1 VSPSNAEAKEF
12 PAARAG
18 RFVPAQLPSAEA
30 SLPQLGAPDKLVRP
44 APHSIRQAFAM
55 RPLRS
60 LITLVA
66 SSVVAATLQA
76 QQPQLGYY
84 RFPSIAGNTIVFTA
98 EGDLWRVPVSGGV
111 AQRLTSAQGEESH
124 AAISP
129 DGKTIAFSASYEGPT
144 EVYTMPIDGGAP
156 TRRTFEGG
164 NAVVTGWTP
173 DGKVLYAT
181 RHFST
186 LPNTELATVD
196 PRTNAT
202 AMVPLAQASD
212 GSYDNGTLYFTRFAW
227 QGSNT
232 KRYRGGTAQNIWRF
246 APNAEHAQPL
256 TADYDGT
263 SRSPMVWKGRV
274 YFASDRDGT
283 MNLWSMDA
291 SGKDLRQLTHY
302 SNFDVQS
309 PSLGDGKIAF
319 QLGADL
325 HVYDIGTTNDAQVP
339 ITLVSDFDQM
349 REKWVKNPVEWISS
363 VHLSPNGDRVVLTA
377 RGQLFVAPVQQG
389 RLVEAFRDKKVRVRD
404 SRFMPD
410 GKGLLALTDQSGEV
424 EFWRVPANGIGSPTQ
439 LTNDA
444 RVLRWDGIPSADGR
458 YIAHTDK
465 DQQLWLFD
473 TQTKKNTRLALNKD
487 GGFNDVRWSPDGK
500 WLAYSAPAAN
510 QFDQIY
516 LYSVESGKATA
527 ITSDRYDSDSPT
539 WSPDGKW
546 LYFVSD
552 RNFQSLVGSPWG
564 ARAPEPFFDKQTLIY
579 ALALSP
585 NERSPFQPDDELGA
599 GKPVAVKTD
608 STSKSPAP
616 DSIKPPAAR
625 QGVPPTARL
634 TITLDGIER
643 RIVEV
648 PVPAGN
654 YGLLST
660 DGKRLYYMAFERA
673 ANSRPQL
680 MSFPIE
686 NKDPKAE
693 TFMADVRG
701 YELSLDGKKILVRR
715 GNEIYVVD
723 AGAKAPTDLSKAQVN
738 LQNWVLHFDPRDEWR
753 QEFTDAWRLERDY
766 FYDRGM
772 NGVDWPAMRE
782 HYKPLVD
789 RVTDRAELSDILAQ
803 MVGEL
808 SALHIFVYGGD
819 MRRGTDAVAPASLG
833 ARLTR
838 DESNGGYRVEH
849 VYVTDP
855 DAPRELSPLARFGVN
870 VAEGDVIEAVN
881 GTPTLSVADIG
892 SLLRDQADRQVL
904 LRVKPKSGGEREVV
918 VTPISQQRETNL
930 RYAEWEYTRRLAVEQ
945 KSDSHI
951 GYVHLRAM
959 GGGDIAQWARDFYP
973 AFNREGL
980 IVDVRHNNGGN
991 IDSWVLERLMRKAWF
1006 YWQARTGNPTWN
1018 MQYAFRGHVV
1028 VLTDENTASDGE
1040 AFSEGFRRLG
1050 LGKVI
1055 GTRTWGGEIWLS
1067 SSNNLVDRGIA
1078 TAAEM
1083 GVYGPERQWLIEG
1096 HGVDPD
1102 IVVDNEP
1109 HATFKGQDA
1118 QLDAAIAYLQGEI
1131 KAHPI
1136 PVPEAPPY
1144 PNKSLKAAVQAG
1156 NTKAGAPKRND
1167 QK

>member
-1 VSPSNAEAKEF
+1 MHPHRIL
-12 PAARAG
+12 AALLAA
-18 RFVPAQLPSAEA
+18 VAPLAAQP
-30 SLPQLGAPDKLVRP
+30 
-44 APHSIRQAFAM
+44 
-55 RPLRS
+55 
-60 LITLVA
+60 
-66 SSVVAATLQA
+66 
-76 QQPQLGYY
+76 PQLGYY
-84 RFPSIAGNTIVFTA
+84 RYPAISGNTIIFTA
-98 EGDLWRVPVSGGV
+98 EGDLWRVPTAGGV
-111 AQRLTSAQGEESH
+111 AQRLTTAQGEESH
-124 AAISP
+124 AAVSP
-129 DGKTIAFSASYEGPT
+129 DGKSIAFSASYEGPT

-164 NAVVTGWTP
+164 NAVVVGWTP
-173 DGKVLYAT
+173 DGKVLYST

-196 PRTNAT
+196 LRSNTT
-202 AMVPLAQASD
+202 AVVPLAQASD
-212 GSYDNGTLYFTRFAW
+212 GSYDSNTLFFTRLAW

-246 APNAEHAQPL
+246 ASNGEHATPL
-256 TADYDGT
+256 TADYEGT

-283 MNLWSMDA
+283 MNLWSMDEN
-291 SGKDLRQLTHY
+291 GKDLKQLTRHAD
-302 SNFDVQS
+302 FDVLA
-309 PSLGDGKIAF
+309 PSLSDGKIVY

-325 HVYDIGTTNDAQVP
+325 RVYDIASNNDSPVP
-339 ITLVSDFDQM
+339 ITLVSDFEQT
-349 REKWVKNPVEWISS
+349 REKWIKNPVEWISD

-404 SRFMPD
+404 ARFMPD

-424 EFWRVPANGIGSPTQ
+424 EFWRVSANGIGTPTQ
-439 LTNDA
+439 LTSDA
-444 RVLRWDGIPSADGR
+444 KVLRWDGIPSADGR

-465 DQQLWLFD
+465 DQQLWIFD
-473 TQTKKNTRLALNKD
+473 AQTKKNARLAVNKD
-487 GGFNDVRWSPDGK
+487 GGFSGVRWSPDGK
-500 WLAYSAPAAN
+500 WLAYAAPADN
-510 QFDQIY
+510 QFDQVF

-527 ITSDRYDSDSPT
+527 VTSDRYDSESPT

-546 LYFVSD
+546 LYFLSD
-552 RNFQSLVGSPWG
+552 RNLQSLVGGPWG
-564 ARAPEPFFDKQTLIY
+564 SRAPEPFFDKQTLIY

-585 NERSPFQPDDELGA
+585 NERNPFQADDELGA
-599 GKPVAVKTD
+599 GKPVAIKTD
-608 STSKSPAP
+608 SAKAPPP

-625 QGVPPTARL
+625 QGVPPSPRL
-634 TITLDGIER
+634 TIDLNGIEG
-643 RIVEV
+643 RIIEV
-648 PVPAGN
+648 PVPSGN

-660 DGKRLYYMAFERA
+660 DGKHLYYLSRDAGFSA
-673 ANSRPQL
+673 RPQL

-686 NKDPKAE
+686 NKDPKPE

-701 YELSLDGKKILVRR
+701 YELSLDGKKVLVRR
-715 GNEIYVVD
+715 GNDIYVVD

-738 LQNWVLHFDPRDEWR
+738 LQSWVLHFEPRDEWR

-782 HYKPLVD
+782 HYRPLVD

-833 ARLTR
+833 ALLSR
-838 DESNGGYRVEH
+838 DESAGGYRVDH
-849 VYVTDP
+849 IYQSDP
-855 DAPRELSPLARFGVN
+855 DSPRDLSPLARFGVN
-870 VAEGDVIEAVN
+870 VNEGDVIEAVN
-881 GTPTLSVADIG
+881 GIPTLSVADIG

-904 LRVKPKSGGEREVV
+904 LRVKPKSGGDREVIA
-918 VTPISQQRETNL
+918 TPISQQRDQGL
-930 RYAEWEYTRRLAVEQ
+930 RYSEWEYTRRVDVEK
-945 KSDSHI
+945 KSGDQI

-959 GGGDIAQWARDFYP
+959 GPNDIAQFARDYYP
-973 AFNREGL
+973 AFNRQGL
-980 IVDVRHNNGGN
+980 IIDVRHNNGGN
-991 IDSWVLERLMRKAWF
+991 IDSWLLERLMRKAWF
-1006 YWQARTGNPTWN
+1006 YWQARTGNPYWN
-1018 MQYAFRGHVV
+1018 MQYAFRGHMV
-1028 VLTDENTASDGE
+1028 VLADENTASDGE
-1040 AFSEGFRRLG
+1040 AFSEGFKRLG

-1067 SSNNLVDRGIA
+1067 SSNSLVDRGIA
-1078 TAAEM
+1078 TAAET

-1131 KAHPI
+1131 KAHPV
-1136 PVPEAPPY
+1136 PVPAAPVY
-1144 PNKSLKAAVQAG
+1144 PNKSLKAAAQAG

-1167 QK
+1167 ER

>member
-1 VSPSNAEAKEF
+1 MHPYRIL
-12 PAARAG
+12 AAL
-18 RFVPAQLPSAEA
+18 FVA
-30 SLPQLGAPDKLVRP
+30 V
-44 APHSIRQAFAM
+44 
-55 RPLRS
+55 PL
-60 LITLVA
+60 A
-66 SSVVAATLQA
+66 A

-84 RFPSIAGNTIVFTA
+84 RFPTISGNSIVFTA
-98 EGDLWRVPVSGGV
+98 EGDLWRIPIAGGV
-111 AQRLTSAQGEESH
+111 AQRLTTAQGEESH

-164 NAVVTGWTP
+164 AAIVTGWTP
-173 DGKVLYAT
+173 DGKVLYST

-186 LPNTELATVD
+186 LPNNELATVD
-196 PRTNAT
+196 PRSNAT
-202 AMVPLAQASD
+202 AVVPLAQASD
-212 GSYDNGTLYFTRFAW
+212 GSYDNATLFFTRFAW

-246 APNAEHAQPL
+246 ASNAEHAQPL
-256 TADYDGT
+256 TGDYEGT

-283 MNLWSMDA
+283 MNLWSMDEN
-291 SGKDLRQLTHY
+291 GKDLKQLTRHA
-302 SNFDVQS
+302 NFDVQS
-309 PSLGDGKIAF
+309 PSLGDGKIVY

-325 HVYDIGTTNDAQVP
+325 RVYDIASNNDSQVP
-339 ITLVSDFDQM
+339 ITLVSDFDQT
-349 REKWVKNPVEWISS
+349 REKWIKNPVEWISD

-404 SRFMPD
+404 ARFMPD

-424 EFWRVPANGIGSPTQ
+424 EFWRVSANGIGTPTQ
-439 LTNDA
+439 ITNDA
-444 RVLRWDGIPSADGR
+444 KVLRWDGIPSADGR

-473 TQTKKNTRLALNKD
+473 TQTKKNTRLAVNKD
-487 GGFNDVRWSPDGK
+487 GGFSGVRWSPDGK
-500 WLAYSAPAAN
+500 WLAYAAPADN
-510 QFDQIY
+510 QFDQIF
-516 LYSVESGKATA
+516 LYSVETGKATA
-527 ITSDRYDSDSPT
+527 VTSDRYDSESPT

-546 LYFVSD
+546 LYFLSD
-552 RNFQSLVGSPWG
+552 RNLQSLVGGPWG
-564 ARAPEPFFDKQTLIY
+564 ARAPEPYFDKQTLIY
-579 ALALSP
+579 ALALAP
-585 NERSPFQPDDELGA
+585 NERNPFQPDDELGS
-599 GKPVAVKTD
+599 GKPVAIKTD
-608 STSKSPAP
+608 STAKSPAP
-616 DSIKPPAAR
+616 DSIKPPATR
-625 QGVPPTARL
+625 QGVPPSPRL
-634 TITLDGIER
+634 TVDLDGIDR
-643 RIVEV
+643 RIIEV
-648 PVPAGN
+648 PAPSGN

-660 DGKRLYYMAFERA
+660 DGKRLYYLSRDAGFTA
-673 ANSRPQL
+673 RPQL
-680 MSFPIE
+680 MTFPIE
-686 NKDPKAE
+686 NKEPKPE

-701 YELSLDGKKILVRR
+701 YELSLDGKKVLVRR
-715 GNEIYVVD
+715 GNDIYVVD
-723 AGAKAPTDLSKAQVN
+723 AGAKAPTDLSKAGVN
-738 LQNWVLHFDPRDEWR
+738 LQNWVLHFEPRDEWR
-753 QEFTDAWRLERDY
+753 QEFADAWRLERDY

-772 NGVDWPAMRE
+772 NGVDWPAMKE
-782 HYKPLVD
+782 HYRPLVD

-819 MRRGTDAVAPASLG
+819 FRRGSEAIAPASLG

-838 DESNGGYRVEH
+838 DESGGGYRVDH
-849 VYVTDP
+849 IYQNDP
-855 DAPRELSPLARFGVN
+855 DSPRDLSPLARFGVN
-870 VAEGDVIEAVN
+870 VNEGDIIEAVN
-881 GTPTLSVADIG
+881 GIPTLSADIG
-892 SLLRDQADRQVL
+892 SLLRDEADRQVL
-904 LRVKPKSGGEREVV
+904 LRVKPKTGGEREVI
-918 VTPISQQRETNL
+918 VTPISQQREQGL
-930 RYAEWEYTRRLAVEQ
+930 RYSEWEYTRRVEVEK
-945 KSDSHI
+945 KSAEQI

-959 GGGDIAQWARDFYP
+959 GQNDIAEFARDYYP
-973 AFNREGL
+973 AFNRQGL
-980 IVDVRHNNGGN
+980 IIDVRHNNGGN
-991 IDSWVLERLMRKAWF
+991 IDSWLLERLMRKAWF
-1006 YWQARTGNPTWN
+1006 FWQARTGNPYWN
-1018 MQYAFRGHVV
+1018 MQYAFRGHMV

-1050 LGKVI
+1050 LGKLI

-1102 IVVDNEP
+1102 MVVDNEP

-1131 KAHPI
+1131 KAHPV
-1136 PVPEAPPY
+1136 PVPAAPAY

-1167 QK
+1167 QR

>member
-1 VSPSNAEAKEF
+1 MHPYRILIALLT
-12 PAARAG
+12 AA
-18 RFVPAQLPSAEA
+18 
-30 SLPQLGAPDKLVRP
+30 APL
-44 APHSIRQAFAM
+44 A
-55 RPLRS
+55 
-60 LITLVA
+60 
-66 SSVVAATLQA
+66 A

-84 RFPSIAGNTIVFTA
+84 RFPAISGNSIVFTA
-98 EGDLWRVPVSGGV
+98 EGDLWRVPISGGV
-111 AQRLTSAQGEESH
+111 AQRLTTAQGEESH

-129 DGKTIAFSASYEGPT
+129 DGRTIAFSASYEGPT

-164 NAVVTGWTP
+164 AAIVTGWTP
-173 DGKVLYAT
+173 DGKVLYTT
-181 RHFST
+181 RHFAT

-196 PRTNAT
+196 PRNNTT
-202 AMVPLAQASD
+202 AVVPLAQASD
-212 GSYDNGTLYFTRFAW
+212 GSYDNSTLFFTRFAW

-246 APNAEHAQPL
+246 ASNAEHAQAL
-256 TADYDGT
+256 TADYEGT

-283 MNLWSMDA
+283 MNLWSMDEN
-291 SGKDLRQLTHY
+291 GKDLKQLTHHA
-302 SNFDVQS
+302 NFDVQS
-309 PSLGDGKIAF
+309 PSLGDGKIAY

-325 HVYDIGTTNDAQVP
+325 RVYDIATNNDSPVP
-339 ITLVSDFDQM
+339 ISLVSDFEQT
-349 REKWVKNPVEWISS
+349 REKWIRNPVDWIAD
-363 VHLSPNGDRVVLTA
+363 VHLSPNGDRVVLAA

-389 RLVEAFRDKKVRVRD
+389 RLVEAFRDKNVRVRD
-404 SRFMPD
+404 ARFMPD

-424 EFWRVPANGIGSPTQ
+424 EFWRVAANGIGTPTQ
-439 LTNDA
+439 ITNDA
-444 RVLRWDGIPSADGR
+444 KVLRWDGIPSADGR

-473 TQTKKNTRLALNKD
+473 TQTKKNTRLAVNKD
-487 GGFNDVRWSPDGK
+487 GGFSGVRWSPDGK
-500 WLAYSAPAAN
+500 WLTYAAPADN
-510 QFDQIY
+510 QFDQIV
-516 LYSVESGKATA
+516 LYSVETGKATPV
-527 ITSDRYDSDSPT
+527 TSDRYDSESPT

-546 LYFVSD
+546 LYFLSD
-552 RNFQSLVGSPWG
+552 RNLQSLVAAPWG

-585 NERSPFQPDDELGA
+585 NERNPFQPDDELGS
-599 GKPVAVKTD
+599 GKPVAIKTD
-608 STSKSPAP
+608 STTKAPAP

-625 QGVPPTARL
+625 QGVPPSPRL
-634 TITLDGIER
+634 TVDLDGIEQ
-643 RIVEV
+643 RIIEV

-660 DGKRLYYMAFERA
+660 DGKRLYYMSRDAGSA
-673 ANSRPQL
+673 SRPQL
-680 MSFPIE
+680 MTFPIE
-686 NKDPKAE
+686 NKDPKPDV
-693 TFMADVRG
+693 FLADVRG
-701 YELSLDGKKILVRR
+701 YELSLDAKKVLVRR
-715 GNEIYVVD
+715 GNDIYVVD
-723 AGAKAPTDLSKAQVN
+723 AGPKAPVDLSKAQVN
-738 LQNWVLHFDPRDEWR
+738 LRDWVLHFNPRDEWR

-782 HYKPLVD
+782 HYRPLVD

-819 MRRGTDAVAPASLG
+819 MRHGTDFVAPASLG
-833 ARLTR
+833 AHLTR
-838 DESNGGYRVEH
+838 DESGGGYRVDH
-849 VYVTDP
+849 IYRNDP
-855 DAPRELSPLARFGVN
+855 DSPRDLSPLARFGVN
-870 VAEGDVIEAVN
+870 VNEGDVIEAVN
-881 GTPTLSVADIG
+881 GIPTLSVADIG
-892 SLLRDQADRQVL
+892 SLLRDEADHQVL
-904 LRVKPKSGGEREVV
+904 LRVKPKSGGDREVI
-918 VTPISQQRETNL
+918 VTPINQQREQGL
-930 RYAEWEYTRRLAVEQ
+930 RYSEWELTRRLAVEK
-945 KSDSHI
+945 KSDNQI

-959 GGGDIAQWARDFYP
+959 GSNDISEFARDYYP
-973 AFNREGL
+973 AFNRQGL
-980 IVDVRHNNGGN
+980 IIDVRHNNGGN
-991 IDSWVLERLMRKAWF
+991 IDSWLLERLMRKAWF
-1006 YWQARTGNPTWN
+1006 FWQARTGNPYWN
-1018 MQYAFRGHVV
+1018 MQYAFRGHMV

-1050 LGKVI
+1050 LGKLI

-1083 GVYGPERQWLIEG
+1083 GVYGPEGQWLIEG

-1109 HATFKGQDA
+1109 HATFNGQDA

-1131 KAHPI
+1131 KAHPV
-1136 PVPEAPPY
+1136 PVPGAPAY
-1144 PNKSLKAAVQAG
+1144 PNKSLKAATQAG

-1167 QK
+1167 ER